1 MKNQKE
7 TKIENQE
14 IIENQE
20 NQKNIIDYF
29 NNKKESGE
37 LFKLKISQD
46 NYEKLKNTSDFKEYS
61 KSIFVNKA
69 NKRIYK
75 FFWSNFFIEWILFL
89 FWIATIFTAID
100 SFSNKDL
107 LSTKGVVFIAAS
119 AFYILYSGLTQL
131 FMFNLYNSW
140 QVDSSTNNRSG
151 IKKNWNCKF
160 FVEEYLKSSFEFV
173 NNVNISEE
181 RKKEWEKNFS
191 ASQYNIQKKG
201 KDLENNK
208 PSFLIKKMTKENYIT
223 KSKIFSLLITDCF
236 WVFTGFAIISAI
248 VSVIIV
254 STVL

>member
-7 TKIENQE
+7 RKIENQE
-14 IIENQE
+14 S
-20 NQKNIIDYF
+20 QKNIIDYF
-29 NNKKESGE
+29 NNKKGSGE

-107 LSTKGVVFIAAS
+107 LSTKGIVFIAAS

-140 QVDSSTNNRSG
+140 QVDSSTNNTG

-173 NNVNISEE
+173 NNVKISEE
-181 RKKEWEKNFS
+181 RKQEWEKNFS

-208 PSFLIKKMTKENYIT
+208 PSFLIKKMTKENYIR

-236 WVFTGFAIISAI
+236 WIFTGFAIISTI